1 MLIIDDKNEFC
12 PKSSKVGLVNKQ
24 CQQIGFWQQKR
35 RRKTAQRITGRLSRK
50 EILWVCAYWL
60 GRYLFYG
67 GENLPLFRVG
77 KNYPLGTPKTPIYG
91 VVFAGVRAM
100 SVLGSQWST
109 GHFFSV
115 RSLFNGKSSDKSK
128 EKSRSIT
135 ASPPLQP
142 VPHLFPFS
150 TVFRQFLGVR
160 SWFVRGSTPFC
171 DSENTCL
178 CRYKME
184 ADRSGRF
191 EHLPLTRHYALV
203 VS

>member
-1 MLIIDDKNEFC
+1 
-12 PKSSKVGLVNKQ
+12 
-24 CQQIGFWQQKR
+24 
-35 RRKTAQRITGRLSRK
+35 
-50 EILWVCAYWL
+50 
-60 GRYLFYG
+60 
-67 GENLPLFRVG
+67 
-77 KNYPLGTPKTPIYG
+77 
-91 VVFAGVRAM
+91 M
-100 SVLGSQWST
+100 SVLVQQWST

-135 ASPPLQP
+135 ASPPLPP

-150 TVFRQFLGVR
+150 TVLRQFLGVR

-191 EHLPLTRHYALV
+191 EHLPLTRYHALTV
-203 VS
+203 CRLTYQKLSTTSAVSSSHLPANEKLRSQRLNTSPM

>member
-1 MLIIDDKNEFC
+1 M
-12 PKSSKVGLVNKQ
+12 
-24 CQQIGFWQQKR
+24 
-35 RRKTAQRITGRLSRK
+35 
-50 EILWVCAYWL
+50 
-60 GRYLFYG
+60 
-67 GENLPLFRVG
+67 VG
-77 KNYPLGTPKTPIYG
+77 KIFPFFIVGKYSFLGTPKTPLLWCSVCRSSCY
-91 VVFAGVRAM
+91 VRAR
-100 SVLGSQWST
+100 ST

-128 EKSRSIT
+128 ERSRSIPSSEKSKSISSNRLSKSGISKSKSKSRGDSFT

-150 TVFRQFLGVR
+150 TVLRQFFGVR

-191 EHLPLTRHYALV
+191 EHLPLTRHHALV

>member
-1 MLIIDDKNEFC
+1 M
-12 PKSSKVGLVNKQ
+12 VGK
-24 CQQIGFWQQKR
+24 F
-35 RRKTAQRITGRLSRK
+35 S
-50 EILWVCAYWL
+50 
-60 GRYLFYG
+60 LFIVGKYS
-67 GENLPLFRVG
+67 LFRDS
-77 KNYPLGTPKTPIYG
+77 KNSDLGCRVCRG
-91 VVFAGVRAM
+91 SCCVRAR
-100 SVLGSQWST
+100 ST

-115 RSLFNGKSSDKSK
+115 RSLFDGKSSDKSK
-128 EKSRSIT
+128 EKSRSIPSSEKSKSISSNRLSKSGISKSKSKTNGDSFT
-135 ASPPLQP
+135 ASPPLPP

-150 TVFRQFLGVR
+150 TVLRQFLGVR

-191 EHLPLTRHYALV
+191 EHLPLTRHHALV

>member
-1 MLIIDDKNEFC
+1 M
-12 PKSSKVGLVNKQ
+12 VGK
-24 CQQIGFWQQKR
+24 F
-35 RRKTAQRITGRLSRK
+35 S
-50 EILWVCAYWL
+50 
-60 GRYLFYG
+60 LFIVGKYS
-67 GENLPLFRVG
+67 LFRDS
-77 KNYPLGTPKTPIYG
+77 KNSDLGCRVCRG
-91 VVFAGVRAM
+91 SCCVRAR
-100 SVLGSQWST
+100 ST

-115 RSLFNGKSSDKSK
+115 RSLFNVKSSDKSK
-128 EKSRSIT
+128 EKSRSISSSEKSKSRSSNRPSKSGRSKVKSRSIT

-150 TVFRQFLGVR
+150 TVLRQFLGVR

-191 EHLPLTRHYALV
+191 ERLPLTRHHALV

>member
-1 MLIIDDKNEFC
+1 M
-12 PKSSKVGLVNKQ
+12 
-24 CQQIGFWQQKR
+24 
-35 RRKTAQRITGRLSRK
+35 
-50 EILWVCAYWL
+50 
-60 GRYLFYG
+60 
-67 GENLPLFRVG
+67 VG
-77 KNYPLGTPKTPIYG
+77 KISPFFIVGKYSFLGTPKTPLLWCSVCRSSCY
-91 VVFAGVRAM
+91 VRAR
-100 SVLGSQWST
+100 ST

-128 EKSRSIT
+128 EKSSSIT
-135 ASPPLQP
+135 ASPPLPP

-150 TVFRQFLGVR
+150 TVLRQFLGVR

-191 EHLPLTRHYALV
+191 EHLPSTPHHALAV
-203 VS
+203 FPSLSLQY